1 MYIHILFTFEER
13 REARFGRRIFEASVR
28 VTAEQKLFSPLL
40 LLPSSPPWN
49 ERSSD
54 ANIDIKG
61 RQIRRLLLL
70 RYLLLHPR
78 KRNSSVIAP
87 QIPVNKYFCIGIRLP
102 LYLASVLSYLSPSRV
117 RRRRTLIPRRV
128 VSRRAPQRDLS
139 ARLSIGARWKR
150 GLTSSSSLYDS
161 S

>member
-13 REARFGRRIFEASVR
+13 RGEVWKKNIRSRRTSHGR
-28 VTAEQKLFSPLL
+28 TKTPLSSS
-40 LLPSSPPWN
+40 SSPETNDPP
-49 ERSSD
+49 
-54 ANIDIKG
+54 NIDIKG
-61 RQIRRLLLL
+61 RQVRRLLLL
-70 RYLLLHPR
+70 RYLLLLLHPR

>member
-1 MYIHILFTFEER
+1 MEEEYSKPAYESR
-13 REARFGRRIFEASVR
+13 PN
-28 VTAEQKLFSPLL
+28 KNSPPSPL
-40 LLPSSPPWN
+40 LLPSSLKRTILRR
-49 ERSSD
+49 EYRYQRE
-54 ANIDIKG
+54 G
-61 RQIRRLLLL
+61 RQVRRLLLL

-102 LYLASVLSYLSPSRV
+102 PFYLASVLSYLSPSRV
-117 RRRRTLIPRRV
+117 RRRRTLIPERRV

>member
-13 REARFGRRIFEASVR
+13 RGEVWKKNIRSRRTSHGP
-28 VTAEQKLFSPLL
+28 TKTPL
-40 LLPSSPPWN
+40 LLPSSLKRTILRR
-49 ERSSD
+49 EYRYQRE
-54 ANIDIKG
+54 G
-61 RQIRRLLLL
+61 RQVRRLLLL

-102 LYLASVLSYLSPSRV
+102 PFYLASVLSYLSPSRV
-117 RRRRTLIPRRV
+117 RRRRTLIPERRV

>member
-1 MYIHILFTFEER
+1 MEEEYSKPAYESR
-13 REARFGRRIFEASVR
+13 PN
-28 VTAEQKLFSPLL
+28 KNSPSPPL
-40 LLPSSPPWN
+40 LLPSSLKRTILRR
-49 ERSSD
+49 EYRYQRE
-54 ANIDIKG
+54 G
-61 RQIRRLLLL
+61 RQVRRLLLL

-102 LYLASVLSYLSPSRV
+102 SFYLASVLSYLSPSRV
-117 RRRRTLIPRRV
+117 RRRRTLIPERRV